1 MFSFEFSQYGKHG
14 KTLNTLYLSEIANR
28 LRKHSSVF
36 KGDFELLAANALIL
50 AADKKK
56 DKSRTNWQRHLHT
69 WISAILRW
77 WLRYVC
83 RIWTY
88 RGHNKIFKKR
98 TDIKVYRVL
107 DCYMNEISLPLK

>member
-56 DKSRTNWQRHLHT
+56 INQE
-69 WISAILRW
+69 
-77 WLRYVC
+77 
-83 RIWTY
+83 RIYKGIYTLE
-88 RGHNKIFKKR
+88 FQLFC
-98 TDIKVYRVL
+98 D
-107 DCYMNEISLPLK
+107 DD